1 MFNTKKTSFE
11 TTSTSTINT
20 IIGDKSKIIGT
31 LTASEPTRVDG
42 VLEGKILSEST
53 VIIGEH
59 GSITGDIEGHDILI
73 AGIVN
78 GNIHASER
86 IRITS
91 TGRVFGDI
99 FTKTLVIDEGAS
111 FKGNCRTD
119 VAAEMPA
126 IEPLA
131 DNGQQWDDSDEES
144 RWNTVETFQEET
156 ASVEMQDSKRSKR
169 A

>member
-11 TTSTSTINT
+11 TTSASTINT

-42 VLEGKILSEST
+42 VLEGKILSESA

-59 GSITGDIEGHDILI
+59 GSINGDIEGHDI
-73 AGIVN
+73 
-78 GNIHASER
+78 
-86 IRITS
+86 
-91 TGRVFGDI
+91 
-99 FTKTLVIDEGAS
+99 FTRTLVIDEGAS

-119 VAAEMPA
+119 VAEEMSA
-126 IEPLA
+126 IEPLS
-131 DNGQQWDDSDEES
+131 DNDQQWDGTGEEPH
-144 RWNTVETFQEET
+144 WNTVETIQEET
-156 ASVEMQDSKRSKR
+156 ASVQVQDNKRSKR

>member
-1 MFNTKKTSFE
+1 MFNTKKTNFE
-11 TTSTSTINT
+11 TTSASTINT

-59 GSITGDIEGHDILI
+59 GSINGDIEGHDILI
-73 AGIVN
+73 AGVVN

-99 FTKTLVIDEGAS
+99 FTRTLVIDEGAS

-119 VAAEMPA
+119 VAEEMSA
-126 IEPLA
+126 IEPLS
-131 DNGQQWDDSDEES
+131 DNGQQWDDSGEEPH
-144 RWNTVETFQEET
+144 WNTVETIQEET
-156 ASVEMQDSKRSKR
+156 ASVQVQDNKRSKR